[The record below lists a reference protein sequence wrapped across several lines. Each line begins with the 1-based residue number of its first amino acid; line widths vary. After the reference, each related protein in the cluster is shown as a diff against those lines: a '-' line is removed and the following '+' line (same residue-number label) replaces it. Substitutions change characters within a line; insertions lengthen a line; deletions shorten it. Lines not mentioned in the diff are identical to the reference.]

1 MAAAHIYQIFHSEPT
16 RAALDP
22 GFIALDNLAN
32 QRPDW
37 REYWPIRNF
46 LLGSELVEDDFYGF
60 FSPKFGQKTTL
71 SARQVHDFVLVHAQ
85 ADVVIFSPYYDQNA
99 FYLNPFE
106 QGDAHY
112 PGLLQAAQDFVAAIG
127 EDIRLADLVTDS
139 RSTIFCNYFVA
150 RPGFWRAWLEI
161 NEKLFALSESGDSDL
176 GRRLTARTSYGRDGV
191 PMKVFVMERVA
202 TLLLA
207 TRSRWR
213 SAVYSPYRLLLTDS
227 PLSVGY
233 QLELVL
239 LDALKI
245 AYLTQGHAEYR
256 DAFLRLREVIY
267 DALAKDGRRAT
278 DMSAAG

>member
-1 MAAAHIYQIFHSEPT
+1 MAAAHIFQIFYSEPT
-16 RAALDP
+16 RAALEP

-37 REYWPIRNF
+37 REYWPIRNY
-46 LLGSELVEDDFYGF
+46 LLGRELVEEDFYGF

-71 SARQVHDFVLVHAQ
+71 SARQVQEFVLADPQV
-85 ADVVIFSPYYDQNA
+85 DVVIFSPYYDQSA

-106 QGDAHY
+106 QGDAHH

-127 EDIRLADLVTDS
+127 VDIRLADLVTDS

-161 NEKLFALSESGDSDL
+161 NEKLFALIESGDSDL
-176 GRRLTARTSYGRDGV
+176 GRRLNARTAYGRDGV
-191 PMKVFVMERVA
+191 QLKVFVMERVA

-207 TRSRWR
+207 TQSRWR
-213 SAVYSPYRLLLTDS
+213 STGYSPYRLLLTGS
-227 PLSVGY
+227 PLSSGF
-233 QLELVL
+233 QFELML

-245 AYLTQGHAEYR
+245 AYLTRGHAEYK
-256 DAFLRLREVIY
+256 DAFLRLRGVIY

-278 DMSAAG
+278 DMSSAR